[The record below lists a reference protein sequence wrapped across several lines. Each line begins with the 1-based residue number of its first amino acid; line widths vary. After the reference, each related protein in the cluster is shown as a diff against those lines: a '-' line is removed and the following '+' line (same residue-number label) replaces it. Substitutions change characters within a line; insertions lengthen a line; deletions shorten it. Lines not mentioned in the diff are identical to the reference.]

1 MGCSAA
7 RAADGARFDGSC
19 RAEPFLAAAP
29 TSALDVRQFGAR
41 ADGDHDDSAAIQAAL
56 DALEPGQWL
65 VFPAGR
71 YRHTRRLTIAREDV
85 TLDGRGATL
94 HASNAD
100 DQALLVQA
108 GGVRIA
114 GFTLTAV
121 TDQRRAA
128 PWHSRIAVWRDGD
141 GLAPLHGVQILG
153 NRIVECGP
161 PGSSG
166 ANCSSS
172 AAIFVH
178 NARAFVVA
186 GNVVR
191 RSLSDG
197 IHITGGSQVG
207 QVVANNVRESGDD
220 MIAVVSY
227 LGAGDASLLAPAQVA
242 ATIDVRRRRE
252 LVRDVLISGN
262 DVAAPYWGR
271 GISVV
276 GGEDIGIVDNRIDA
290 STHGAAIYIAREA
303 GYATFGVRNVRVERN
318 HITRVQTTRPAYSVL
333 PLPARLAR
341 TGHGAIELV
350 AHQFSDEA
358 AIARLREAL
367 TVEGVLVAANRI
379 EDAGVP
385 GVRIGYGWNQVFS
398 QVRALPDGRVA
409 QRRFG
414 GARVSTIVLQ
424 DNRLMQ
430 VERGVQVL
438 NGTDPARALACAGNV
453 LDGRDYAPPRCDALT
468 SAAEPI
474 TGTRVACAV
483 TATRR

>member
-1 MGCSAA
+1 
-7 RAADGARFDGSC
+7 
-19 RAEPFLAAAP
+19 
-29 TSALDVRQFGAR
+29 
-41 ADGDHDDSAAIQAAL
+41 
-56 DALEPGQWL
+56 
-65 VFPAGR
+65 
-71 YRHTRRLTIAREDV
+71 
-85 TLDGRGATL
+85 
-94 HASNAD
+94 
-100 DQALLVQA
+100 
-108 GGVRIA
+108 
-114 GFTLTAV
+114 
-121 TDQRRAA
+121 
-128 PWHSRIAVWRDGD
+128 
-141 GLAPLHGVQILG
+141 
-153 NRIVECGP
+153 
-161 PGSSG
+161 
-166 ANCSSS
+166 
-172 AAIFVH
+172 
-178 NARAFVVA
+178 
-186 GNVVR
+186 
-191 RSLSDG
+191 
-197 IHITGGSQVG
+197 
-207 QVVANNVRESGDD
+207 VANNVRESGDD

-438 NGTDPARALACAGNV
+438 NGTDPARALACAG
-453 LDGRDYAPPRCDALT
+453 LDAGDVELIVYGSCSNEEAVPNSASGVQVAGGT
-468 SAAEPI
+468 SNHYQLKNNLCSGFASAGSDGGSG
-474 TGTRVACAV
+474 GTKVV
-483 TATRR
+483 GDNIV